1 MAQIPRALLQRWL
14 VQAERWWCMT
24 NNRYLKRWDN
34 SVQNNY
40 GKPSIAL
47 VKGKGIVVTDA
58 DGKSYLDFLGGIA
71 TSVLGHAH
79 PAIVKAVTKQV
90 STLSHVSNFYA
101 HPNAIELAEKLVGMT
116 GDESAKVFF
125 CQSGAEANEAA
136 LKLSRRTGKVRVVA
150 AQGAFHGRTM
160 GALSL
165 TGQPSKRE
173 PFLPLIKGVKH
184 VPYGDIDAMRKAV
197 TKKTAMVIIEPI
209 MGEAGV
215 IVPPADYLQ
224 ELRLLCDKSGALL
237 VIDAVQT
244 GMGRTGDWFGYEY
257 SGITPDVITLAKG
270 LGGGLPLGAMIALG
284 KAADLF
290 QPGDHGST
298 FGGNPVTT
306 SAGLAAIKFIE
317 AQEILSKVEKQ
328 GAHLMQELAL
338 IPGVKEVR
346 GAGLLLGI
354 ELDSIKVAVFADAM
368 RDAGVLVNAA
378 NPTTIRI
385 APALIVSDAQI
396 NRFITIFRKVIADV
410 K

>member
-1 MAQIPRALLQRWL
+1 
-14 VQAERWWCMT
+14 MT
-24 NNRYLKRWDN
+24 NNIYLKRWDN

-40 GKPSIAL
+40 GKPSIVL

-101 HPNAIELAEKLVGMT
+101 HPNIIELAEKLVAMT

-136 LKLSRRTGKVRVVA
+136 LKLSRRTGKVSVVA

-184 VPYGDIDAMRKAV
+184 VPYGDINAMRKAV
-197 TKKTAMVIIEPI
+197 SKKTAMVIIEPI

-354 ELDSIKVAVFADAM
+354 ELDSIQAAVFADAM

>member
-1 MAQIPRALLQRWL
+1 MSNKKFL
-14 VQAERWWCMT
+14 T
-24 NNRYLKRWDN
+24 RWDN
-34 SVQNNY
+34 SLQNNY
-40 GKPSIAL
+40 GKPAITL

-71 TSVLGHAH
+71 TSILGHAH

-101 HPNAIELAEKLVGMT
+101 HPNAIALAEKLTKMT
-116 GDESAKVFF
+116 GDKNAKVFF

-184 VPYGDIDAMRKAV
+184 VPYGDIGAMRKAI

-215 IVPPADYLQ
+215 IVPPVEYLRQ
-224 ELRLLCDKSGALL
+224 LRELCDKNGSLL

-306 SAGLAAIKFIE
+306 AAGLAAIEFIE
-317 AQEILSKVEKQ
+317 SKKILAKVEKQ

-354 ELDSIKVAVFADAM
+354 ELESLKASDVSDAM
-368 RDAGVLVNAA
+368 RNSGVLVNAA
-378 NPTTIRI
+378 NATTIRI
-385 APALIVSDAQI
+385 APALIVTDAQI
-396 NRFITIFRKVIADV
+396 NKFISLFRKVIADG

>member
-1 MAQIPRALLQRWL
+1 
-14 VQAERWWCMT
+14 MT
-24 NNRYLKRWDN
+24 NKTMINRWSN

-40 GKPSIAL
+40 GSPSIAL
-47 VKGKGIVVTDA
+47 VKGKGLVVTDA
-58 DGKSYLDFLGGIA
+58 DGKQYLDFLGGIA
-71 TSVLGHAH
+71 TNILGHAH
-79 PAIVKAVTKQV
+79 PAIVKAVTNQV
-90 STLSHVSNFYA
+90 SILSHVSNFYV
-101 HPNAIELAEKLVGMT
+101 HPNAVELAEKLISMT
-116 GDESAKVFF
+116 GDKGAKVFF

-184 VPYGDIDAMRKAV
+184 VPYGDLEAMRKAV
-197 TKKTAMVIIEPI
+197 SKKTAMVIIEPI

-224 ELRLLCDKSGALL
+224 ELRTLCDAKGALL

-306 SAGLAAIKFIE
+306 AAGLAAIKFIE
-317 AQEILSKVEKQ
+317 SQKLLKKVEKQ
-328 GAHLMQELAL
+328 GAYLMQELAL
-338 IPGVKEVR
+338 IPGIAEVR

-354 ELDSIKVAVFADAM
+354 ELESLKSSDVANALQNC
-368 RDAGVLVNAA
+368 GVLVNAA
-378 NPTTIRI
+378 NPTTIRL
-385 APALIVSDAQI
+385 APALIVTDVQI
-396 NRFITIFRKVIADV
+396 KKFISIFKKVIHDG

>member
-1 MAQIPRALLQRWL
+1 
-14 VQAERWWCMT
+14 MT
-24 NNRYLKRWDN
+24 NKTMINRWSN
-34 SVQNNY
+34 SVQKNY
-40 GKPSIAL
+40 GSPSIAL
-47 VKGKGIVVTDA
+47 VKGKGLVVTDA
-58 DGKSYLDFLGGIA
+58 DGKQYLDFLGGIA
-71 TSVLGHAH
+71 TNILGHAH
-79 PAIVKAVTKQV
+79 PAIVKAVSKQV
-90 STLSHVSNFYA
+90 SILSHVSNFYV
-101 HPNAIELAEKLVGMT
+101 HPNAVELAEKLASMT
-116 GDESAKVFF
+116 GDKSAKVFF

-173 PFLPLIKGVKH
+173 PFLPLVKGVKH
-184 VPYGDIDAMRKAV
+184 VPYGDIEAMRKAV
-197 TKKTAMVIIEPI
+197 NKKTAMVIIEPI

-224 ELRLLCDKSGALL
+224 ELRALCDAKGALL

-306 SAGLAAIKFIE
+306 AVGLAAIKFIE
-317 AQEILSKVEKQ
+317 SQKLLKKVEKQ
-328 GAHLMQELAL
+328 GAYLMQELAL
-338 IPGVKEVR
+338 IPGVSEVR

-354 ELDSIKVAVFADAM
+354 ELENLKSSDVAGALQKS
-368 RDAGVLVNAA
+368 GVLVNAA
-378 NPTTIRI
+378 NPTTIRL
-385 APALIVSDAQI
+385 APALIVTDVQI
-396 NRFITIFRKVIADV
+396 KKFISIFKKVMSDV

>member
-1 MAQIPRALLQRWL
+1 MRNKTMINRW
-14 VQAERWWCMT
+14 
-24 NNRYLKRWDN
+24 KG

-40 GKPSIAL
+40 GTPSIAL
-47 VKGKGIVVTDA
+47 VKGKGLVVTDA
-58 DGKSYLDFLGGIA
+58 DGKQYLDFLGGIA
-71 TSVLGHAH
+71 TNILGHAH

-90 STLSHVSNFYA
+90 ATLTHVSNFYA
-101 HPNAIELAEKLVGMT
+101 HPNAVEVAEKLAAMT
-116 GDESAKVFF
+116 GDKNAKVFL

-136 LKLSRRTGKVRVVA
+136 LKLSRRTGKVRIVA

-173 PFLPLIKGVKH
+173 PFLPLVKGVKH
-184 VPYGDIDAMRKAV
+184 VSYGDIEAMRKAV
-197 TKKTAMVIIEPI
+197 TRKTAMVIIEPI

-224 ELRLLCDKSGALL
+224 ELRALCDAKGTLL

-257 SGITPDVITLAKG
+257 SGIKPDVVTLAKG

-306 SAGLAAIKFIE
+306 AAALASIKFIE
-317 AQEILSKVEKQ
+317 VQKILKKVEKQ
-328 GAHLMQELAL
+328 GLYLMQELAV
-338 IPGVKEVR
+338 IPGVAEVR

-354 ELDSIKVAVFADAM
+354 ELQTLKAADVAAALQSE
-368 RDAGVLVNAA
+368 GVLVNAA
-378 NPTTIRI
+378 NPTTIRL
-385 APALIVSDAQI
+385 APALIVTDLQI
-396 NRFITIFRKVIADV
+396 KKFLTIFKKVMSDG

>member
-1 MAQIPRALLQRWL
+1 
-14 VQAERWWCMT
+14 MT
-24 NNRYLKRWDN
+24 NKKYLNRWDA
-34 SVQNNY
+34 SLQNNY

-47 VKGKGIVVTDA
+47 VKGKGIVVSDA
-58 DGKSYLDFLGGIA
+58 DGKNYLDFLGGIA
-71 TSVLGHAH
+71 TNILGHAH
-79 PAIVKAVTKQV
+79 PAIIKAVTKQV

-101 HPNAIELAEKLVGMT
+101 HPSALALAEKLVAMT
-116 GDESAKVFF
+116 GDKNAKVFF

-197 TKKTAMVIIEPI
+197 SKKTAMVIIEPI

-215 IVPPADYLQ
+215 IVPPTDYLQ
-224 ELRLLCDKSGALL
+224 QLRQLCDKNSSLL

-284 KAADLF
+284 KAANLF

-306 SAGLAAIKFIE
+306 AAGLAAIEYIE
-317 AQEILSKVEKQ
+317 TQDILRKVERQ

-354 ELDSIKVAVFADAM
+354 ELETLKASVVSDAM

-378 NPTTIRI
+378 NTTTIRI
-385 APALIVSDAQI
+385 APALIVTDAQM
-396 NRFITIFRKVIADV
+396 NKFISIFRKVIADGN
-410 K
+410 

>member
-1 MAQIPRALLQRWL
+1 
-14 VQAERWWCMT
+14 MT
-24 NNRYLKRWDN
+24 NKTMINRWSN

-40 GKPSIAL
+40 GSPSIAL
-47 VKGKGIVVTDA
+47 VKGKGILVTDA
-58 DGKSYLDFLGGIA
+58 DGKQYLDFLGGIA
-71 TSVLGHAH
+71 TNILGHAH
-79 PAIVKAVTKQV
+79 PAIVKAVSKQV
-90 STLSHVSNFYA
+90 SVLNHVSNFYV
-101 HPNAIELAEKLVGMT
+101 HPNAVELAEKLASMT
-116 GDESAKVFF
+116 GDKSAKVFF

-136 LKLSRRTGKVRVVA
+136 LKLSRRTGKIRVVA

-184 VPYGDIDAMRKAV
+184 VPYGDIEAMRKAV

-224 ELRLLCDKSGALL
+224 ELRALCDSKGALL

-306 SAGLAAIKFIE
+306 AAGLAAIKFIE
-317 AQEILSKVEKQ
+317 SQKLLKKIEKK
-328 GAHLMQELAL
+328 GAYLMQELAL
-338 IPGVKEVR
+338 IPGVAEVR

-354 ELDSIKVAVFADAM
+354 ELEDLKSSDVASALQKS
-368 RDAGVLVNAA
+368 GVLVNAA
-378 NPTTIRI
+378 NPTTIRL
-385 APALIVSDAQI
+385 APALIVTDAQI
-396 NRFITIFRKVIADV
+396 KKFIAIFKKVMSDG

>member
-1 MAQIPRALLQRWL
+1 
-14 VQAERWWCMT
+14 MT
-24 NNRYLKRWDN
+24 NKKMLNRW
-34 SVQNNY
+34 SSVVQNNY
-40 GKPSIAL
+40 GTPAIAL

-58 DGKSYLDFLGGIA
+58 DGTHYLDFLGGIA
-71 TSVLGHAH
+71 TSILGHAH
-79 PAIVKAVTKQV
+79 PVIVKAVTKQV

-101 HPNAIELAEKLVGMT
+101 HPQAIELAEKLIAMT
-116 GDESAKVFF
+116 GDKNAKVFF

-136 LKLSRRTGKVRVVA
+136 LKLSRRTGKVRIVA
-150 AQGAFHGRTM
+150 AHGAFHGRTM

-184 VPYGDIDAMRKAV
+184 VPFGNIEAMRKAV

-224 ELRLLCDKSGALL
+224 QLRRLCDDKGALL

-284 KAADLF
+284 KAAELF

-306 SAGLAAIKFIE
+306 AAGLAAIKFIE
-317 AQEILSKVEKQ
+317 AEEILAKVEKQ
-328 GAHLMQELAL
+328 GAHLMQELAV
-338 IPGVKEVR
+338 IPGVAEVR

-354 ELDSIKVAVFADAM
+354 ELSNLKSADIAYAL
-368 RDAGVLVNAA
+368 RTEGVLVNAA

-385 APALIVSDAQI
+385 APALIVTDAQI
-396 NRFITIFRKVIADV
+396 KKFITIFKKVMADA

>member
-1 MAQIPRALLQRWL
+1 
-14 VQAERWWCMT
+14 MT
-24 NNRYLKRWDN
+24 NKTMINRWKS

-40 GKPSIAL
+40 GTPSIAL
-47 VKGKGIVVTDA
+47 LKGKGLVVTDA
-58 DGKSYLDFLGGIA
+58 DGKQYLDFLGGIA
-71 TSVLGHAH
+71 TSILGHAH

-101 HPNAIELAEKLVGMT
+101 HPHAIELAEKLAAMT
-116 GDESAKVFF
+116 GDKKAKVFF

-136 LKLSRRTGKVRVVA
+136 LKLSRRSGKVRVVA

-184 VPYGDIDAMRKAV
+184 VPFGEIEAMRKAV

-215 IVPPADYLQ
+215 IVPPADYLR
-224 ELRLLCDKSGALL
+224 ELRSLCDAKGALL

-306 SAGLAAIKFIE
+306 AAGLAAIKFIE
-317 AQEILSKVEKQ
+317 AQKILKKVETQ
-328 GAHLMQELAL
+328 GLYLIQELAL
-338 IPGVKEVR
+338 IPGVAEVR

-354 ELDSIKVAVFADAM
+354 ELESRKAAEVALALQNE
-368 RDAGVLVNAA
+368 GVLVNAA
-378 NPTTIRI
+378 NPTTIRL
-385 APALIVSDAQI
+385 APALIVTDAQI
-396 NRFITIFRKVIADV
+396 KKFAAIFRKVMIDG

>member
-1 MAQIPRALLQRWL
+1 
-14 VQAERWWCMT
+14 MT
-24 NNRYLKRWDN
+24 NKKMLSRW
-34 SVQNNY
+34 STVVQNNY
-40 GKPSIAL
+40 GTPTIAL

-58 DGKSYLDFLGGIA
+58 DGKQYLDFLGGIA
-71 TSVLGHAH
+71 TSILGHAH

-101 HPNAIELAEKLVGMT
+101 HPQAIELAEKLTAMT
-116 GDESAKVFF
+116 GDKNAKVFF

-184 VPYGDIDAMRKAV
+184 VPYGDIEAMRKAV

-215 IVPPADYLQ
+215 VVPPADYLQ
-224 ELRLLCDKSGALL
+224 QLRALCDDKGALL

-290 QPGDHGST
+290 QAGDHGST

-306 SAGLAAIKFIE
+306 AAGLAAIKFIE
-317 AQEILSKVEKQ
+317 TAGVLAKVEKQ
-328 GAHLMQELAL
+328 GAHLMQELAV
-338 IPGVKEVR
+338 IPGVAEVR

-354 ELDSIKVAVFADAM
+354 ELNSLKSADIANAL
-368 RDAGVLVNAA
+368 RAEGVLVNAA

-385 APALIVSDAQI
+385 APALIVTDAQI
-396 NRFITIFRKVIADV
+396 KKFIAIFKKVMSDA

>member
-1 MAQIPRALLQRWL
+1 
-14 VQAERWWCMT
+14 MT
-24 NNRYLKRWDN
+24 NKTMINRWKS

-40 GKPSIAL
+40 GTPSIAL
-47 VKGKGIVVTDA
+47 VKGKGLVVTDA
-58 DGKSYLDFLGGIA
+58 DGKQYLDFLGGIA
-71 TSVLGHAH
+71 TNILGHAH

-90 STLSHVSNFYA
+90 STLSHVSNFYV
-101 HPNAIELAEKLVGMT
+101 HPHAVELAEKLAAMT
-116 GDESAKVFF
+116 GDKSAKVFF

-136 LKLSRRTGKVRVVA
+136 LKLSRRTGKVRIVA

-165 TGQPSKRE
+165 TGQPAKRE

-184 VPYGDIDAMRKAV
+184 VPFGDIEAMRKAV

-215 IVPPADYLQ
+215 IVPPADYLR
-224 ELRLLCDKSGALL
+224 ELRALCDAKGALL

-306 SAGLAAIKFIE
+306 AAGLAAIKFIE
-317 AQEILSKVEKQ
+317 TQKILKKVEKQ
-328 GAHLMQELAL
+328 GVYLMQELAV
-338 IPGVKEVR
+338 IPGVSEVR

-354 ELDSIKVAVFADAM
+354 ELENLKAADITKALQNE
-368 RDAGVLVNAA
+368 GVLVNAA
-378 NPTTIRI
+378 NSTTIRL
-385 APALIVSDAQI
+385 APALIVTDAQLKK
-396 NRFITIFRKVIADV
+396 FVSIFKKVMSDG

>member
-1 MAQIPRALLQRWL
+1 
-14 VQAERWWCMT
+14 
-24 NNRYLKRWDN
+24 
-34 SVQNNY
+34 
-40 GKPSIAL
+40 
-47 VKGKGIVVTDA
+47 
-58 DGKSYLDFLGGIA
+58 
-71 TSVLGHAH
+71 
-79 PAIVKAVTKQV
+79 
-90 STLSHVSNFYA
+90 
-101 HPNAIELAEKLVGMT
+101 
-116 GDESAKVFF
+116 
-125 CQSGAEANEAA
+125 
-136 LKLSRRTGKVRVVA
+136 
-150 AQGAFHGRTM
+150 M

-173 PFLPLIKGVKH
+173 PFLPLVKGVKH
-184 VPYGDIDAMRKAV
+184 VPYGDIEAMRKAV

-224 ELRLLCDKSGALL
+224 ELRALCDAKGALL

-306 SAGLAAIKFIE
+306 AAGLAAIKFIE
-317 AQEILSKVEKQ
+317 SQKLLKKVEKQ
-328 GAHLMQELAL
+328 GAYLMQELAL
-338 IPGVKEVR
+338 IPGVSEVR

-354 ELDSIKVAVFADAM
+354 ELENLKSSDVAGALQKE
-368 RDAGVLVNAA
+368 GVLVNAA
-378 NPTTIRI
+378 NATTIRL
-385 APALIVSDAQI
+385 APALIVTDVQI
-396 NRFITIFRKVIADV
+396 KKFITTFKKVMSDG

>member
-1 MAQIPRALLQRWL
+1 M
-14 VQAERWWCMT
+14 
-24 NNRYLKRWDN
+24 
-34 SVQNNY
+34 QNNY
-40 GKPSIAL
+40 GKPSITL
-47 VKGKGIVVTDA
+47 VKGTGILVTDA
-58 DGKSYLDFLGGIA
+58 DGKTYMDFLGGIA
-71 TSVLGHAH
+71 TSILGHAH
-79 PAIVKAVTKQV
+79 PSIVKAVTKQV

-101 HPNAIELAEKLVGMT
+101 HPNAIALAEKLTKMT
-116 GDESAKVFF
+116 GDKNAKVFF

-197 TKKTAMVIIEPI
+197 SKKTAMVIIEPI

-215 IVPPADYLQ
+215 IVPPQDYLHQ
-224 ELRLLCDKSGALL
+224 LRQICDKNGALL

-306 SAGLAAIKFIE
+306 AAGLAAIDFIE
-317 AQEILSKVEKQ
+317 AKGILSKVEKQ
-328 GAHLMQELAL
+328 GAHLIQELAL

-354 ELDSIKVAVFADAM
+354 ELESLKASDVSEAM

-378 NPTTIRI
+378 NATTIRI
-385 APALIVSDAQI
+385 APALIVTDAQI
-396 NRFITIFRKVIADV
+396 TKFISTFRKVIADA

>member
-1 MAQIPRALLQRWL
+1 
-14 VQAERWWCMT
+14 MT
-24 NNRYLKRWDN
+24 NKTMINRWKS

-40 GKPSIAL
+40 GTPSIAL
-47 VKGKGIVVTDA
+47 VKGKGLVVTDA
-58 DGKSYLDFLGGIA
+58 DRKQYLDFLGGIA
-71 TSVLGHAH
+71 TNILGHAH

-90 STLSHVSNFYA
+90 STLSHVSNFYV
-101 HPNAIELAEKLVGMT
+101 HPHAVELAEKLAAMT
-116 GDESAKVFF
+116 GDKSAKVFF

-136 LKLSRRTGKVRVVA
+136 LKLSRRTGKVRIVA

-165 TGQPSKRE
+165 TGQPAKRE

-184 VPYGDIDAMRKAV
+184 VPFGDIEAMRKAV

-215 IVPPADYLQ
+215 IVPPADYLR
-224 ELRLLCDKSGALL
+224 ELRVLCDAKGALL

-306 SAGLAAIKFIE
+306 AAGLAAIKFIE
-317 AQEILSKVEKQ
+317 TQKILKKVEKQ
-328 GAHLMQELAL
+328 GVYLMQELAV
-338 IPGVKEVR
+338 IPGVAEVR

-354 ELDSIKVAVFADAM
+354 ELENLKAADIAK
-368 RDAGVLVNAA
+368 ALQNEGVLVNAA
-378 NPTTIRI
+378 NPTTIRL
-385 APALIVSDAQI
+385 APALIVTDAQLKKFVI
-396 NRFITIFRKVIADV
+396 IFKKVMSDG

>member
-1 MAQIPRALLQRWL
+1 
-14 VQAERWWCMT
+14 MT
-24 NNRYLKRWDN
+24 NKKILKRW
-34 SVQNNY
+34 SSVVQNNY
-40 GKPSIAL
+40 GTPSIAL
-47 VKGKGIVVTDA
+47 MKGKGIVVTDA
-58 DGKSYLDFLGGIA
+58 DGKQYLDFLGGIA
-71 TSVLGHAH
+71 TSILGHAH
-79 PAIVKAVTKQV
+79 PAIVKAVTKQI

-101 HPNAIELAEKLVGMT
+101 HPNAIELAEKLTSMT
-116 GDESAKVFF
+116 GDKNAKVFF

-136 LKLSRRTGKVRVVA
+136 LKLSRRTGKVRVIA

-184 VPYGDIDAMRKAV
+184 VPYGDIEAMRKAV

-215 IVPPADYLQ
+215 VVPPADYLQ
-224 ELRLLCDKSGALL
+224 QLRQMCDDKGSLL

-284 KAADLF
+284 KAAELF

-306 SAGLAAIKFIE
+306 SAGLAAINFIE
-317 AQEILSKVEKQ
+317 SKKILKKVETQ
-328 GAHLMQELAL
+328 GSYLIQELAM
-338 IPGVKEVR
+338 IQGVKEVR
-346 GAGLLLGI
+346 GAGLLIGI
-354 ELDSIKVAVFADAM
+354 ELESLKAADIATAM
-368 RDAGVLVNAA
+368 REAGVLVNAA
-378 NPTTIRI
+378 NEKTIRI
-385 APALIVSDAQI
+385 APALVVSDAQI
-396 NRFITIFRKVIADV
+396 NKFISIFKKVMNDA

>member
-1 MAQIPRALLQRWL
+1 
-14 VQAERWWCMT
+14 MT
-24 NNRYLKRWDN
+24 NKTMINRWSNAL
-34 SVQNNY
+34 QNNY
-40 GKPSIAL
+40 GSPTIAL

-58 DGKSYLDFLGGIA
+58 DGKQYLDFLGGIA
-71 TSVLGHAH
+71 TNILGHAH
-79 PAIVKAVTKQV
+79 PAIVKAVSKQV
-90 STLSHVSNFYA
+90 SVLSHVSNFYV
-101 HPNAIELAEKLVGMT
+101 HPNAVELAEKLASMT
-116 GDESAKVFF
+116 GDKTAKVFF

-136 LKLSRRTGKVRVVA
+136 LKLSRRTGKVRIVA

-184 VPYGDIDAMRKAV
+184 VPYGNIEAMRKAV
-197 TKKTAMVIIEPI
+197 SKKTAMVIIEPI

-224 ELRLLCDKSGALL
+224 ELRALCDAKGALL

-306 SAGLAAIKFIE
+306 AAGLAAIKFIE
-317 AQEILSKVEKQ
+317 SQKLLKKIEKR
-328 GAHLMQELAL
+328 GAFLMQELAL
-338 IPGVKEVR
+338 IPGVAEVR

-354 ELDSIKVAVFADAM
+354 ELENLKSSDVASALQKE
-368 RDAGVLVNAA
+368 GVLVNAA
-378 NPTTIRI
+378 NPTTIRL
-385 APALIVSDAQI
+385 APALIVTDVQI
-396 NRFITIFRKVIADV
+396 KKFITIFKKVMSDG

>member
-1 MAQIPRALLQRWL
+1 
-14 VQAERWWCMT
+14 MT
-24 NNRYLKRWDN
+24 NKTIINRWKS

-40 GKPSIAL
+40 GTPSIAL
-47 VKGKGIVVTDA
+47 VKGKGLVVTDA
-58 DGKSYLDFLGGIA
+58 DGKQYLDFLGGIA
-71 TSVLGHAH
+71 TNILGHAH

-90 STLSHVSNFYA
+90 STLSHVSNFYV
-101 HPNAIELAEKLVGMT
+101 HPRAVELAEKLAAMT
-116 GDESAKVFF
+116 GDRSAKVFF

-136 LKLSRRTGKVRVVA
+136 LKLSRRTGKVRIVA

-165 TGQPSKRE
+165 TGQPAKRE
-173 PFLPLIKGVKH
+173 PFLPLVKGVKH
-184 VPYGDIDAMRKAV
+184 VPFGDIEAMRKAV

-215 IVPPADYLQ
+215 IVPPADYLR
-224 ELRLLCDKSGALL
+224 ELRALCDAKGALL
-237 VIDAVQT
+237 VVDAVQT

-257 SGITPDVITLAKG
+257 SGIAPDVITLAKG

-306 SAGLAAIKFIE
+306 AAGLAAIKFIE
-317 AQEILSKVEKQ
+317 TQKILKKVEKQ
-328 GAHLMQELAL
+328 GVYLMQELAV
-338 IPGVKEVR
+338 IPGVAEVR

-354 ELDSIKVAVFADAM
+354 ELATKKASDVALALQNE
-368 RDAGVLVNAA
+368 GVLVNAA
-378 NPTTIRI
+378 NPTTIRL
-385 APALIVSDAQI
+385 APALIVTDAQLKK
-396 NRFITIFRKVIADV
+396 FVSIFKKVMSDG

>member
-1 MAQIPRALLQRWL
+1 
-14 VQAERWWCMT
+14 MT
-24 NNRYLKRWDN
+24 NKSMINRWSN

-40 GKPSIAL
+40 GSPSIAL
-47 VKGKGIVVTDA
+47 VKGKGLVVTDA
-58 DGKSYLDFLGGIA
+58 DGKQYLDFLGGIA
-71 TSVLGHAH
+71 TNILGHAH
-79 PAIVKAVTKQV
+79 PAIVKAVSKQV
-90 STLSHVSNFYA
+90 SILSHVSNFYV
-101 HPNAIELAEKLVGMT
+101 HLNAVELSEKLASLT
-116 GDESAKVFF
+116 GDKSAKVFF

-173 PFLPLIKGVKH
+173 PFLPLVKGVKH
-184 VPYGDIDAMRKAV
+184 VPYGDIQAMRKAV

-224 ELRLLCDKSGALL
+224 ELRALCDAKGALL

-306 SAGLAAIKFIE
+306 AAGLAAIKFIE
-317 AQEILSKVEKQ
+317 SQKLLKKVEKQ
-328 GAHLMQELAL
+328 GAYLIQELAL
-338 IPGVKEVR
+338 IPGVAEVR

-354 ELDSIKVAVFADAM
+354 ELETLKAADIAK
-368 RDAGVLVNAA
+368 ALQNEGVLVNAA
-378 NPTTIRI
+378 NPTTIRL
-385 APALIVSDAQI
+385 APALIVTDVQIKKFISIFKKVMSDG
-396 NRFITIFRKVIADV
+396 K
-410 K
+410 

>member
-1 MAQIPRALLQRWL
+1 
-14 VQAERWWCMT
+14 MT
-24 NNRYLKRWDN
+24 NKTMINRWSN

-40 GKPSIAL
+40 GSPSIAL

-58 DGKSYLDFLGGIA
+58 DGKQYLDFLGGIA
-71 TSVLGHAH
+71 TNILGHAH
-79 PAIVKAVTKQV
+79 PAIVKAVSKQV
-90 STLSHVSNFYA
+90 SVLSHVSNFYV
-101 HPNAIELAEKLVGMT
+101 HPNAVELAEKLTSMT
-116 GDESAKVFF
+116 GDKSAKVFF

-136 LKLSRRTGKVRVVA
+136 LKLSRRTGKVRIVA

-184 VPYGDIDAMRKAV
+184 VPYGNIEAMRKAV
-197 TKKTAMVIIEPI
+197 SKKTAMVIIEPI

-224 ELRLLCDKSGALL
+224 ELRSLCDAKGALL

-270 LGGGLPLGAMIALG
+270 LGGGFPLGAMIALG

-317 AQEILSKVEKQ
+317 SQKLLKKVEKQ
-328 GAHLMQELAL
+328 GAYLMQELAL
-338 IPGVKEVR
+338 IPGVAEVR

-354 ELDSIKVAVFADAM
+354 ELEKLKASDVASSLQK
-368 RDAGVLVNAA
+368 AGVLVNAA
-378 NPTTIRI
+378 NPTTIRL

-396 NRFITIFRKVIADV
+396 KKFITVFKKVMSDG

>member
-1 MAQIPRALLQRWL
+1 
-14 VQAERWWCMT
+14 MT
-24 NNRYLKRWDN
+24 NKKILKRW
-34 SVQNNY
+34 SSVVQNNY
-40 GKPSIAL
+40 GTPSIAL
-47 VKGKGIVVTDA
+47 MKGKGIVVTDA
-58 DGKSYLDFLGGIA
+58 DGKQYLDFLGGIA
-71 TSVLGHAH
+71 TSILGHAH
-79 PAIVKAVTKQV
+79 PAIVKAVTKQI

-101 HPNAIELAEKLVGMT
+101 NPNAIELAEKLTSMT
-116 GDESAKVFF
+116 GDKNAKVFF

-184 VPYGDIDAMRKAV
+184 VPYGDIEAMRKAV

-224 ELRLLCDKSGALL
+224 QLRQICDDKGSLL

-284 KAADLF
+284 KAAELF

-306 SAGLAAIKFIE
+306 SAGLAAINFIE
-317 AQEILSKVEKQ
+317 SKKILKKVETQ
-328 GAHLMQELAL
+328 GSYLIQELAM
-338 IPGVKEVR
+338 IQGVKEVR
-346 GAGLLLGI
+346 GAGLLIGI
-354 ELDSIKVAVFADAM
+354 ELESLKAADIATAM
-368 RDAGVLVNAA
+368 REAGVLVNAA
-378 NPTTIRI
+378 NETTIRI
-385 APALIVSDAQI
+385 APALVVSDAQM
-396 NRFITIFRKVIADV
+396 NKFISIFKKVMNDA